1 VDYIRSLESINSRLT
16 NFVAW
21 NESKELMAR
30 FKLDTA
36 KKVLTSPYWLVLTLT
51 GAFFS
56 FFALNR
62 GGIVVFIEIGFGFF
76 LMNLIAGEYPIKKIP
91 LTCWVIL
98 TICAYLLLGSILVA
112 PQDSHYR
119 WMANLVRM
127 LGVVFA
133 IHCLSQKRIDPRIHF
148 IFPLILSLTV
158 CVQFAARYGFGRP
171 HGTFSN
177 PHYLAS
183 VAILILPLLFY
194 YFWKTPGWWRY
205 IFIPIA
211 VMDIELLLRTES
223 RPAFIGITF
232 GILFVIF
239 FLIQG
244 RRKWFGLTLIFLFL
258 VTLYL
263 SGYADFKER
272 IHDLFVNLS
281 KDERAQYYTFAWNV
295 LKENTLLSWIFGNG
309 IGYFPVIYVRPSDA
323 FVQNVIFP
331 HFFLLEILYLNGLF
345 GVLLIFGGLS
355 GLIAYL
361 VYLAKN
367 TRSKNGRL
375 FITCMIV
382 VFIAWLIHC
391 GLTFPFYSKYSIYP
405 LAFILGVSSSMVRN
419 DNN

>member
-1 VDYIRSLESINSRLT
+1 
-16 NFVAW
+16 
-21 NESKELMAR
+21 
-30 FKLDTA
+30 
-36 KKVLTSPYWLVLTLT
+36 VLTSPYWLVLTLS

-62 GGIVVFIEIGFGFF
+62 GGIVVFIEISFGFV
-76 LMNLIAGEYPIKKIP
+76 LVNLIAGEYLINKIP
-91 LTCWVIL
+91 VRCWIIL
-98 TICAYLLLGSILVA
+98 SICAYLLLGSILVA
-112 PQDSHYR
+112 PHDSHYR

-133 IHCLSQKRIDPRIHF
+133 IHCLSQKRIDPRIYF
-148 IFPLILSLTV
+148 IFPLILSLTI
-158 CVQFAARYGFGRP
+158 CVQFAARYGFDRP

-194 YFWKTPGWWRY
+194 YFWKTSGWWRY
-205 IFIPIA
+205 VFIPIA
-211 VMDIELLLRTES
+211 FMDIELLLRTES
-223 RPAFIGITF
+223 RPAFIGITL

-239 FLIQG
+239 FLIKG
-244 RRKWFGLTLIFLFL
+244 HRKWFGLSLFVFFL

-272 IHDLFVNLS
+272 VYDLFVNLS

-295 LKENTLLSWIFGNG
+295 LKENTLFGWFFGNG

-331 HFFLLEILYLNGLF
+331 HFFLLEILYLNGLL

-355 GLIAYL
+355 AFIVYL
-361 VYLAKN
+361 VQLARH
-367 TRSKNGRL
+367 TRSKNYRL

-382 VFIAWLIHC
+382 VLIAWLIHC

-419 DNN
+419 DTT